1 MEPITH
7 LLTGACIGRAGLN
20 RKTRY
25 ATLAAVL
32 VAEAADIDVFWGFAG
47 PVEELKNHRG
57 ITHTFIAVPVLAAA
71 AVGVV
76 WLWDRWMRAGFPP
89 FRQKERERMGH
100 GDLGQDLLPEALALK
115 GHGFSRAEEAPNAD
129 AALAAEGTP
138 SGEKTLPQGLKPRV
152 SSVAFAARLKSCP
165 DTSCRGEELLP
176 QPMNTRHFTAPQPV
190 RWGWLYLTAILSAL
204 GHLMLDWTNNYG
216 LRPFYPFNAHW
227 YSGNLVFIAEPV
239 LWALLGAAL
248 AIPWLFGLIGGEIG
262 AKKEKFRGRGWA
274 IFALAGMVL
283 LWGFRWAEQGR
294 ARALV
299 ENTQIVTAPVER
311 MALEP
316 YPVNPFRWHAIL
328 ETDAFYQTAEVNT
341 RTGEIAS
348 DPLQDVIFKPPVTA
362 ATEAAKRTLL
372 GQVYL
377 DWGTWAVVRDVGP
390 VAAPGLAPPRL
401 PPNRVWTTV
410 EFTDLRFAYP
420 FLGSASDAGRRRNR
434 SPLGGWVYIVDGRDD
449 AGELMKGREQR

>member
-32 VAEAADIDVFWGFAG
+32 VAEAADFDVFWGFAG
-47 PVEELKNHRG
+47 PVEELKHHRG
-57 ITHTFIAVPVLAAA
+57 ITHTFIAVPVLAAV

-76 WLWDRWMRAGFPP
+76 WLLDRWVRA
-89 FRQKERERMGH
+89 RRARRAT
-100 GDLGQDLLPEALALK
+100 ALDQNAK
-115 GHGFSRAEEAPNAD
+115 AP
-129 AALAAEGTP
+129 
-138 SGEKTLPQGLKPRV
+138 
-152 SSVAFAARLKSCP
+152 
-165 DTSCRGEELLP
+165 
-176 QPMNTRHFTAPQPV
+176 TAQLPV
-190 RWGWLYLTAILSAL
+190 RWGWLYLTAILAAL
-204 GHLMLDWTNNYG
+204 SHLMLDWTNNYG

-248 AIPWLFGLIGGEIG
+248 VIPWLFGLIGGEIG

-283 LWGFRWAEQGR
+283 LWGWRWAEQGH

-299 ENTQIVTAPVER
+299 ENTQIATAPVTR

-328 ETDAFYQTAEVNT
+328 ETDAFYQTAEINT

-348 DPLQDVIFKPPVTA
+348 DPLQNVIYKPPVTA
-362 ATEAAKRTLL
+362 ATEAAKRTFL

-390 VAAPGLAPPRL
+390 VAVPGLAPPQL
-401 PPNRVWTTV
+401 APNRVWTTV
-410 EFTDLRFAYP
+410 EFSDLRFHYP
-420 FLGSASDAGRRRNR
+420 FLGSALDAGKRQNR

-449 AGELMKGREQR
+449 AGEVMNGREQR